1 MSHITAKNAYKSLE
15 ERINK
20 FPQGAPPSKTLYQI
34 LSILFTEEEA
44 RLVAKLPIK
53 AFRVKT
59 AANIWNVSQSEAYKI
74 LDNLAKKALILDIED
89 DKGKKYILPPPM
101 AGFFEFSMMRT
112 RHDIDQKLL
121 AELYYQY
128 INEEEDFIKE
138 LFYSTDTKL
147 GRVYVQEE
155 VLTNENEVTILDY
168 ERATHIIEESKHIGI
183 SMCYC
188 RHRMSHVG
196 KACDAPMDICMTF
209 NNTANSLIN
218 NNFARRVD
226 ASECKELLHQA
237 YENNLVQCGENV
249 RSGVTFICNCC
260 GCCCEALVAAK
271 RFGNMNPVQ
280 TTSFIPQINYDSCIN
295 CGKCV
300 KICPIDAISK
310 SIENNKE
317 VVKID
322 EDRCLGCG
330 VCVRNC
336 HKKSITLRKRKEKII
351 TPANSVHRAV
361 LMAIEK
367 GQLQNLIFDNEA
379 LASHRAMGAILS
391 SILNLEPAK
400 RALANEQLK
409 STYLDRLLSIKKTE
423 RKKSN

>member
-1 MSHITAKNAYKSLE
+1 MSHIMAKNAYKSLE
-15 ERINK
+15 ERLNK
-20 FPQGAPPSKTLYQI
+20 FPQGAPPSKTLYDI

-53 AFRVKT
+53 AFRLKT

-74 LDNLAKKALILDIED
+74 LDTLAKKAIILDIED

-112 RHDIDQKLL
+112 RQDIDQKLL

-138 LFYSTDTKL
+138 LFYSTETKL

-155 VLTNENEVTILDY
+155 VLTNENEITILDY

-196 KACDAPMDICMTF
+196 KGCDAPMDICMTF

-271 RFGNMNPVQ
+271 RFGNLNPVQ
-280 TTSFIPQINYDSCIN
+280 TTSFIPNINYESCVN
-295 CGKCV
+295 CGKCI

-310 SIENNKE
+310 VVENGKE
-317 VVKID
+317 VVKVD

-336 HKKSITLRKRKEKII
+336 HKKSITLRKRKENII

-379 LASHRAMGAILS
+379 LKSHRAMGAILS
-391 SILNLEPAK
+391 SILKLEPAK

-409 STYLDRLLSIKKTE
+409 STYLDKLLSNMK
-423 RKKSN
+423 